1 MALPETP
8 AWTLTVSSASTICLL
23 VGHNILFFFIRPF
36 SVRALYVTFTDR
48 SVILETAML
57 RFNASVFTMD
67 RYVWLL
73 LEL

>member
-1 MALPETP
+1 MDTHSVFCEHYM
-8 AWTLTVSSASTICLL
+8 LTCRTQYT
-23 VGHNILFFFIRPF
+23 FFFIRPF

-73 LEL
+73 LELWKRA